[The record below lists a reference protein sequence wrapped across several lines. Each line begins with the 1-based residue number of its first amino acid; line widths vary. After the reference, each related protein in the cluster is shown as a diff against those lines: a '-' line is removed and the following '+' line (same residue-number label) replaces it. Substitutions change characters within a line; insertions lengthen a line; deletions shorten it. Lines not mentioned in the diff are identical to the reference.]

1 MSLSMVIST
10 TTSFNFVTP
19 FTNFEGQKF
28 VLQDRT
34 RTVESYLQQMANPTY
49 PKYLPI
55 LRAPLKSREGKPY
68 H

>member
-1 MSLSMVIST
+1 MSLSMVISK

-34 RTVESYLQQMANPTY
+34 RTVESYLQQMGESHL
-49 PKYLPI
+49 PKVLTNSPCST
-55 LRAPLKSREGKPY
+55 KVS
-68 H
+68 

>member
-34 RTVESYLQQMANPTY
+34 RTVEPYIRYLGESQSTY
-49 PKYLPI
+49 QFSVL
-55 LRAPLKSREGKPY
+55 

>member
-1 MSLSMVIST
+1 MSLSIAIST

-34 RTVESYLQQMANPTY
+34 RTVEPYLQHLGESHL
-49 PKYLPI
+49 PKVLTNSPCST
-55 LRAPLKSREGKPY
+55 KDS
-68 H
+68 

>member
-34 RTVESYLQQMANPTY
+34 RTVESYLQQMGVLTNSPCST
-49 PKYLPI
+49 KV
-55 LRAPLKSREGKPY
+55 S
-68 H
+68 